1 VAHLVHT
8 LYRNARVLAG
18 VFFAGTLLSGCA
30 LIVPQTDA
38 LNKAWPD
45 DLPVKVELTEV
56 PFFPQEDY
64 QCGPAALA
72 TSLAHF
78 KVPVKPEDLIDKVY
92 LPARQGS
99 LQVEMLAGARGYGMV
114 SYQLKPD
121 LETVLREVAAG
132 NPVIVLQDY
141 GSWPIRIWHYAVVA
155 GYDRSRGE
163 LVLRSGTKQ
172 RLAIPF
178 GVFEYTWVISDHWAM
193 VTTPPERVPAT
204 AVETDYLNAIVAMER
219 VAQPAA
225 TRRAYS
231 AFLGRWP
238 DNLTANVGLANSQ
251 YAAGELADAAAV
263 LRRAAA
269 QNPGSPIVLN
279 NLAQALS
286 DLGRGDEALGV
297 IDQAAAVHGN
307 GPFAAAI
314 NDTRSVILQKLG
326 KRP

>member
-1 VAHLVHT
+1 MAHLLHT

-30 LIVPQTDA
+30 LIIPQTDA
-38 LNKAWPD
+38 LNKAWPEG
-45 DLPVKVELTEV
+45 LPAKVEIAEV

-78 KVPVKPEDLIDKVY
+78 KVPVKPEDLVDKVY

-114 SYQLKPD
+114 SYQLKPTF
-121 LETVLREVAAG
+121 EAVLREVAAG

-141 GSWPIRIWHYAVVA
+141 GSWPVRLWHYAVIA
-155 GYDRSRGE
+155 GYDRSKGE
-163 LVLRSGTKQ
+163 LVLRSGLKQ
-172 RLAIPF
+172 RLVIPF
-178 GVFEYTWVISDHWAM
+178 GVFEYTWLVSDYWAM
-193 VTTPPERVPAT
+193 VTLPPERVPVT

-219 VAQPAA
+219 VAQPTA

-231 AFLGRWP
+231 AFLDRWP
-238 DNLTANVGLANSQ
+238 DNLTANIGLANSQ
-251 YAAGELADAAAV
+251 YAAGELAEAAAV

-297 IDQAAAVHGN
+297 IDQAAAVNGN

-314 NDTRSVILQKLG
+314 SDTRSVILQKLG